1 MNKISG
7 SLNIKNIHS
16 NRKIILISKIKK
28 CTYIEKKKKCNKSLS
43 KIPCENSYLLYE
55 HVIVS
60 LMIYKRIVDS
70 STEKLKANKLIQIV
84 MYNNTINLYKDF

>member
-28 CTYIEKKKKCNKSLS
+28 CTYIEKKIRNKSLS

-84 MYNNTINLYKDF
+84 MYNNTINLYKGF